1 MTSISGHWMHFV
13 LKKCQTV
20 AGISMTSEFHDFLDL
35 IFGGF
40 LPFGITVL
48 QRGTLC
54 SAIAQLL
61 VARWQ
66 KVSFSWSRSGL

>member
-40 LPFGITVL
+40 LPFGTTVHRL
-48 QRGTLC
+48 G
-54 SAIAQLL
+54 IM
-61 VARWQ
+61 VMHD
-66 KVSFSWSRSGL
+66 